1 MQTLL
6 KFTTT
11 TIKMEEHRLDSDA
24 AIMTAALIGLKVLDL
39 SENISGQYCARL
51 FRDYGA
57 DVTLVEPPDGSIIR
71 RLGPFAPDEPC
82 DSLLFFH
89 LNLGKRSVTFDRSSD
104 AWRDTLADL
113 VRGMDVVVLGPQSR
127 QDKSAIT
134 AANPLAVVGVLDD
147 FDGDTPFSSWKG
159 GELIVQA
166 LSGMMH
172 NNGEIGHEP
181 LYGYGHRSAY
191 AAGVV
196 AYVGLTGAVFARIR
210 DGTGQVVSVDAVE
223 TAASQAFPYVVQHL
237 YNGVTRSRGDQIQ
250 SSGQVHCRD
259 GWVCIWI
266 YNHRFADVCKVLGL
280 ETLID
285 DPRFAVSRQRRE
297 HWGELF
303 AAIQAAAANWSA
315 TELVAALQAVQVIA
329 AKAPRPSELF
339 LDPHLSARGFWQNVP
354 VGSGMRPI
362 LGPQFRLSASP
373 RLSPQPAPAIGEAN
387 SDHLTPHREM
397 TS

>member
-1 MQTLL
+1 
-6 KFTTT
+6 
-11 TIKMEEHRLDSDA
+11 MEEHRVVSGV
-24 AIMTAALIGLKVLDL
+24 AIMTAALTGLRVLDL
-39 SENISGQYCARL
+39 SENISGQYCGRL

-57 DVTLVEPPDGSIIR
+57 DVMLAEPSDGSITR
-71 RLGPFAPDEPC
+71 RLGPFAPKEPR

-89 LNLGKRSVTFDRSSD
+89 LNLGKRSVTFDWSSD
-104 AWRDTLADL
+104 AWRDALAEL
-113 VRGMDVVVLGPQSR
+113 ARRMDVVLLGPQTR
-127 QDKSAIT
+127 QHKAAIT
-134 AANPLAVVGVLDD
+134 ATNPSAVVGMLDD
-147 FDGDTPFSSWKG
+147 FGGDTPFASWKG

-191 AAGVV
+191 AAGIV
-196 AYVGLTGAVFARIR
+196 AYVGLTGALFARKR

-237 YNGVTRSRGDQIQ
+237 YNGAIRSRGDQTQ

-266 YNHRFADVCKVLGL
+266 YNHRFAHVCNVLEL
-280 ETLID
+280 EHLID

-297 HWGELF
+297 NWAELF
-303 AAIQAAAANWSA
+303 AAIQAVAANWSA
-315 TELVAALQAVQVIA
+315 TEMVAALQAAQVIA

-339 LDPHLSARGFWQNVP
+339 SDPHLSARGFWQSVP
-354 VGSGMRPI
+354 IGNGMRPV
-362 LGPQFRLSASP
+362 LGPQFRLSATP
-373 RLSPQPAPAIGEAN
+373 RLPPQPAPALGEAN
-387 SDHLTPHREM
+387 IDLLAPHREM